1 MMELSKYLDQTYA
14 ASTKE
19 FRKNGGIVLSPSGI
33 GKFFNEPNE
42 WYLDRIGE
50 TTFDGNTYTVLG
62 NALHGAIDAY
72 WHGDEVT
79 EDEVVLWIQA
89 KYSEQMVEIIGKD
102 KLGNDIPKVDMEF
115 VAKNFMPMFIEW
127 VSKYATLY
135 PKPDL
140 LEEDLSL
147 DIQKGMIMA
156 GTLDGYEIDRG
167 VLIDYKTAGRMP
179 GKDAKI
185 SESHRLQLS
194 AYAFMMIAAGY
205 EVNTI
210 RIVYLVRPTK
220 TIGARIKII
229 DEELDEKTLL
239 TMVETVEMMKESWN
253 VSIKYPEL
261 TKILFRPNRIAK
273 W

>member
-1 MMELSKYLDQTYA
+1 MELNKYLDQTYA
-14 ASTKE
+14 ESTRE

-33 GKFFNEPNE
+33 GKFFNEASE

-62 NALHGAIDAY
+62 NALHAAIDAY

-79 EDEVVLWIQA
+79 EDEVILWIQA
-89 KYSEQMVEIIGKD
+89 KYSEQMVEIVGKD

-115 VAKNFMPMFIEW
+115 VAKNFMPMFQEW
-127 VSKYATLY
+127 VSQYARLY

-140 LEEDLSL
+140 LEKDLEL
-147 DIQKGMIMA
+147 NIQEGMKMA
-156 GTLDGYEIDRG
+156 GTLDGFEIDRG

-194 AYAFMMIAAGY
+194 AYAFMMIATGH

-210 RIVYLVRPTK
+210 RIVYLIRPTQN
-220 TIGARIKII
+220 IGPRIKII
-229 DEELDEKTLL
+229 DEELSEQTLL
-239 TMVETVEMMKESWN
+239 DIVNTVEMMKESWN
-253 VSIKYPEL
+253 ASKKYPEL
-261 TKILFRPNRIAK
+261 TKLLFRPNRIAK

>member
-1 MMELSKYLDQTYA
+1 MELNKYLDSPYA
-14 ASTKE
+14 ASTRE

-33 GKFFNEPNE
+33 GKFYNEPNE

-79 EDEVVLWIQA
+79 EDDVCLWIQTRYA
-89 KYSEQMVEIIGKD
+89 TQMDEVVGKD

-115 VAKNFMPMFIEW
+115 VTRNFIPMFREW
-127 VSKYATLY
+127 VAKYGTMY
-135 PKPDL
+135 PKPDM
-140 LEEDLSL
+140 LEADLEL
-147 DIQKGMIMA
+147 DIQEGMKMA
-156 GTLDGYEIDRG
+156 GTLDGYENPRK

-185 SESHRLQLS
+185 SEAHRMQLA
-194 AYAFMMIAAGY
+194 AYAFMMIAEGH
-205 EVNTI
+205 EVDTI
-210 RIVYLVRPTK
+210 RVVYLVRPTK
-220 TIGARIKII
+220 TLGPRIKII
-229 DEELDEKTLL
+229 DEELDEQTLL
-239 TMVETVEMMKESWN
+239 DMVNTVELMKDSWN
-253 VSIKYPEL
+253 AALKYPEL
-261 TKILFRPNRIAK
+261 ARLLFRENRIAK